1 MDLDAVEDIVRVKK
15 PAELDE
21 RMVDPN
27 PVRQFQAWFEEALAS
42 GMPMAD
48 AMTLCT
54 ATADGK
60 PSARMVLLKGLDESG
75 FVFYTNYRSRKAR
88 ELDANPFA
96 ALVLYWEPLERQV
109 RVEGRVSRISAAES
123 DKYFQSRPRESQLG
137 AIASP
142 QSEVIPTR
150 TVLEENYQA
159 LEEEY
164 RDESRPVQRPDHW
177 GGYRIVPERI
187 EFWKGRPG
195 RLPDRLLYELQPDG
209 TWRVSR
215 LAP

>member
-21 RMVDPN
+21 RTVDAN
-27 PVRQFQAWFEEALAS
+27 PVRQFQTWFEDALAS

-54 ATADGK
+54 ATAEGK
-60 PSARMVLLKGLDESG
+60 PSARMVLLKGVDESG

-137 AIASP
+137 AMASP
-142 QSEVIPTR
+142 QSDVIASR

-159 LEEEY
+159 LEDEY

-177 GGYRIVPERI
+177 GGYRVVPERI

-195 RLPDRLLYELQPDG
+195 RLHDRLLYELQPDG
-209 TWRVSR
+209 SWRLSR

>member
-1 MDLDAVEDIVRVKK
+1 MDLDPVEDIVRVKK

-21 RMVDPN
+21 RTVAPN
-27 PVRQFQAWFEEALAS
+27 PVHQFQAWFEDALAS

-48 AMTLCT
+48 AMTVCT
-54 ATADGK
+54 ATSDGK
-60 PSARMVLLKGLDESG
+60 PSARMILLKEVDESG

-96 ALVLYWEPLERQV
+96 ALVFYWEPLERQV
-109 RVEGRVSRISAAES
+109 RVEGRVTRISAAES
-123 DKYFQSRPRESQLG
+123 DKYFETRPRESQLG

-142 QSEVIPTR
+142 QSEVIPSR
-150 TVLEENYQA
+150 TVLEENFQK

-164 RDESRPVQRPDHW
+164 RDESRPVRRPDHW
-177 GGYRIVPERI
+177 GGYRLTPEQI

-195 RLPDRLLYELQPDG
+195 RLHDRLLYELQPDG
-209 TWRVSR
+209 TWRLSR

>member
-1 MDLDAVEDIVRVKK
+1 MEDISILNR

-21 RMVDPN
+21 RNVDAN
-27 PVRQFQAWFEEALAS
+27 PIRQFQLWFDEAMGRGLPLAE
-42 GMPMAD
+42 

-54 ATADGK
+54 ATTDGR
-60 PSARMVLLKGLDESG
+60 PSARMVLLKGVAESG

-96 ALVLYWEPLERQV
+96 ALVFYWEPFERQV
-109 RVEGRVSRISAAES
+109 RVEGKVTRISADES
-123 DKYFQSRPRESQLG
+123 DKYFQTRPRDSQLG

-142 QSEVIPTR
+142 QSEVIESR
-150 TVLEENYQA
+150 EVLEQEFQE
-159 LEEEY
+159 LEEKYSDRAIE
-164 RDESRPVQRPDHW
+164 RPAHW
-177 GGYRIVPERI
+177 GGYRLVPERI

-195 RLPDRLLYELQPDG
+195 RLHDRLLYELQADG
-209 TWRVSR
+209 SWKRSR